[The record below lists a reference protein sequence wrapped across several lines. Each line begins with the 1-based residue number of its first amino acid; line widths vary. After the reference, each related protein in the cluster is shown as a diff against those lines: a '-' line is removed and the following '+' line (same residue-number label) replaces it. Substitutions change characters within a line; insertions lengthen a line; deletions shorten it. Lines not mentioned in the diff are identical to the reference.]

1 MTKYFIVDYKFGNEP
16 VETKKFRWDDEQP
29 LAEEFCR
36 IIKKAGGLINIC
48 IREEW
53 GEFIMTN
60 DVKWIPFSEAKTLF
74 AIPVIATIAV
84 IIPRSFGVNTWKT
97 SLNINVMMSM

>member
-48 IREEW
+48 IREE
-53 GEFIMTN
+53 
-60 DVKWIPFSEAKTLF
+60 
-74 AIPVIATIAV
+74 
-84 IIPRSFGVNTWKT
+84 
-97 SLNINVMMSM
+97 